1 MKKLYCIM
9 SALLALGI
17 CLPGGAMQAM
27 AEEIAAPAQAVAGQV
42 EGAAASA
49 ADGGQNRADEAPD
62 ASADASSS
70 ATESAPAADAA
81 PDRDPVADAAP
92 ASKAADAS
100 GAAPAVAADAVPAA
114 ASAAE
119 LQQRI
124 DEAPDGGTVVIA
136 ADLALDK
143 TVVVPAGKSVTLTDD
158 GSARTVSSTAE
169 PMFQVDG
176 TLAIAATADAN
187 LVFKGAATGAED
199 QGSIATVTGT
209 LDLRGGTLNG
219 GPVNGIYEGALV
231 MLGGTFD
238 MSGGVVS
245 NQERAAGTHVSTAA
259 IIAKENA
266 SGQGSVFNLSGGT
279 IADNRPASGAS
290 IILSH
295 SALAMSGG
303 SIERNSGGIV
313 ATAHSTVELS
323 GGTIANND
331 GSGIHLNSG
340 TGLTMTGGTISG
352 NRASG
357 SGGGIYAQ
365 AVENLDIRAGSI
377 VDNTAGNFGGG
388 IYIDSTRVTARIDG
402 ALVADNTATLMGG
415 GLWCCP
421 TSQAVVNVTDGMAVF
436 DNAVSGDPAAGADF
450 ANLDQSANEGAVV
463 AIAERMLGGGLNAFY
478 NDGGILYN
486 PAGHGFWGKWDA
498 DPAAPRFD
506 AANPGDPVS
515 VDGTRVSRALKSL
528 PSNEAK
534 AAARAAAT
542 TIIAGNTAKSGG
554 GIATNG
560 SFASGTA
567 GEWELAVSK
576 VWDDAID
583 ASLRESV
590 PVYLVIDGTPLDYA
604 MLTAENGYRASFKG
618 LPDPS
623 SVKSVA
629 VVEGSIAEDGTV
641 SPDEPTDRWQ
651 VVYGG
656 IDVDAQAKTMSA
668 TVTNKPLLSIP
679 VEKKW
684 VGSEAGP
691 VTVHL
696 FADGV
701 DTGKQLVLSA
711 DTGWK
716 GSFDGVPSSSG
727 DKQAAYTVVEDAVE
741 GYVSEVSG
749 DAASGFVVTN
759 TKQTTPPNPGGGTP
773 GKPAPTPQA
782 KMPATGDGAPA
793 GVAAGMAVAA
803 LAALTAGLAARR
815 RA

>member
-42 EGAAASA
+42 EGAAASV

-62 ASADASSS
+62 ASAGASSS

-81 PDRDPVADAAP
+81 PDRDPVADTA
-92 ASKAADAS
+92 
-100 GAAPAVAADAVPAA
+100 PAA
-114 ASAAE
+114 AAD

-124 DEAPDGGTVVIA
+124 DDAPDGGTVAIA
-136 ADLALDK
+136 TDLALDK

-176 TLAIAATADAN
+176 TLVIAATADAN
-187 LVFKGAATGAED
+187 LVFKGTATGAED

-209 LDLRGGTLNG
+209 LDLRGGTING
-219 GPVNGIYEGALV
+219 GPVNGVYEGALV
-231 MLGGTFD
+231 VLGGTFA

-245 NQERAAGTHVSTAA
+245 NQQRAAGTHYSTAA
-259 IIAKENA
+259 IIVKENA
-266 SGQGSVFNLSGGT
+266 SGQGSVFDLSGGT
-279 IADNRPASGAS
+279 IADNSPASGAS

-313 ATAHSTVELS
+313 ATAHSTVEFS

-331 GSGIHLNSG
+331 DSGIHLNSG

-352 NRASG
+352 NRTSG

-365 AVENLDIRAGSI
+365 AVENLDIQAGTI
-377 VDNTAGNFGGG
+377 ADNTAGNFGGG
-388 IYIDSTRVTARIDG
+388 IYIDSTRVTAHIDG

-450 ANLDQSANEGAVV
+450 ANLDQSADEGAVV
-463 AIAERMLGGGLNAFY
+463 TIAERMLGGGLNAFY
-478 NDGGILYN
+478 NDGGIVYDR
-486 PAGHGFWGKWDA
+486 AGHGFWGKWSA

-506 AANPGDPVS
+506 AANPGDPVP
-515 VDGTRVSRALKSL
+515 VDGARVSRALKSL
-528 PSNEAK
+528 PSEGAK
-534 AAARAAAT
+534 AAARAAVT

-560 SFASGTA
+560 SFASGA
-567 GEWELAVSK
+567 ADKWELAVSK
-576 VWDDAID
+576 AWDDAID
-583 ASLRESV
+583 ASLRGPV
-590 PVYLVIDGTPLDYA
+590 PVYLVIDGTPLDYV
-604 MLTAENGYRASFKG
+604 MLTAENGYRASFKD
-618 LPDPS
+618 LPDPA

-629 VVEGSIAEDGTV
+629 VVEGGIAEDGTV

-651 VVYGG
+651 IVYSGVD
-656 IDVDAQAKTMSA
+656 IDEKAKTMSA

-684 VGSEAGP
+684 VGPEAGP

-696 FADGV
+696 LADGV

-716 GSFDGVPSSSG
+716 GAFDGMPAYSG
-727 DKQAAYTVVEDAVE
+727 DRQVAYTVVEDAVE

-759 TKQTTPPNPGGGTP
+759 TKQTTPPHPGGGTP

-782 KMPATGDGAPA
+782 KMPATGDGAPEGA
-793 GVAAGMAVAA
+793 AAGMAVAA